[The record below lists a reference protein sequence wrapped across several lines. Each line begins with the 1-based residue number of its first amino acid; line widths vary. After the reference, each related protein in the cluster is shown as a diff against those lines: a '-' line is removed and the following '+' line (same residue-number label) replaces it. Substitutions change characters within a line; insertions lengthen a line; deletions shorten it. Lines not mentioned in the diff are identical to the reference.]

1 MKDLRQSWEEMEFE
15 APNVGA
21 HILGIKSPIHIGW
34 FLFVVEI

>member
-1 MKDLRQSWEEMEFE
+1 MEFK

-21 HILGIKSPIHIGW
+21 WILGIKSSIHLGW